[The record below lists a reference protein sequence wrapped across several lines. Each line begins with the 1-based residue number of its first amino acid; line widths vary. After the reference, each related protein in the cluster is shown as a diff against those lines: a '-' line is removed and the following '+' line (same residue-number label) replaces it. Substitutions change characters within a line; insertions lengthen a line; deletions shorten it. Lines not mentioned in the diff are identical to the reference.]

1 MLESPFSRVSSLTVN
16 GVGSWLCIAFPPEQ
30 GGGEGGGGE
39 GGGEGG
45 DGCEQEQQ
53 PKKEEEEEKEEGE
66 GEPKDDGGKV
76 PDYNMQK
83 EEIYPL
89 LSQRL
94 KKGDYW

>member
-1 MLESPFSRVSSLTVN
+1 MGHTCSVMLST
-16 GVGSWLCIAFPPEQ
+16 EQ
-30 GGGEGGGGE
+30 GGE

-45 DGCEQEQQ
+45 SSVVEPEEQ
-53 PKKEEEEEKEEGE
+53 PVKEEVE
-66 GEPKDDGGKV
+66 DDVGKP
-76 PDYNMQK
+76 PDYKTQK